1 MTEYYECFHTTDT
14 DCFTFGK
21 IYKCLNPQ
29 NLESVSNFIDDNGK
43 TNGWCGN
50 NYKHFRPSTL
60 EAFLLQENIISI
72 IKKENLS
79 YLIKFLSKLNI
90 K

>member
-1 MTEYYECFHTTDT
+1 MTEYYECFHTTDY

-29 NLESVSNFIDDNGK
+29 NLEDIENFIDDKGEK
-43 TNGWCGN
+43 NGWSGN

-60 EAFLLQENIISI
+60 EAFNIP
-72 IKKENLS
+72 L
-79 YLIKFLSKLNI
+79 
-90 K
+90 